1 MRLWSSEV
9 LSLPPAVVPA
19 PLGHNGTAECLP
31 PKTKLSFWPP
41 ASGHHTQQSGDAPT
55 TQEQLE
61 IVKKEEVSE
70 SSLFL
75 QIQTEAFFGPRL
87 LCYGVSEELLSPSLS
102 FPFHKVRTKIHTKS
116 STCMFTAASFAIVEV
131 AQKSRNSSNVYQLR
145 NR

>member
-9 LSLPPAVVPA
+9 LSLPPAAVPA
-19 PLGHNGTAECLP
+19 SLGHDRTAECLP

-41 ASGHHTQQSGDAPT
+41 ASGHHTQESGDAPT

-75 QIQTEAFFGPRL
+75 QIQTGFFWAEAFVLWGLR
-87 LCYGVSEELLSPSLS
+87 GV
-102 FPFHKVRTKIHTKS
+102 T
-116 STCMFTAASFAIVEV
+116 
-131 AQKSRNSSNVYQLR
+131 
-145 NR
+145 